1 MSNASPETVNRAS
14 VCPLDCPD
22 CCSLDVT
29 VRDDQ
34 VIAVHGSSAN
44 PYTASVICNKVAR
57 YYPEFVHGEGR
68 LTTPLQR
75 TGNRGDGQFKEI
87 TWDKALDLVH
97 EGFNKAINQYGPQSV
112 MPFNYAGPH
121 GELAAGS
128 MDSRFFHKLG
138 ATRLNRGPLCGAV
151 RGRAYTSLYGAA
163 PGMPPE
169 QAVHADLIVV
179 WGNNV
184 TVSNLHLIRVIKRAR
199 ESGAQ
204 LIVIDPKRTKVAEQS
219 DLYLPIHP
227 GTDVVFAMAVAAQ
240 LERQGLVDKSFI
252 QQWTH
257 GYEQY
262 MAQAVK
268 YSPEDVEQICGLS
281 RAQFDQFI
289 QLYTS
294 AKSVAVSV
302 GNGIERGKSGGSG
315 LRAAMALQALTG
327 NHGRLGAGVLAKAG
341 LITPKTTDKLQRP
354 DLMPEDTRVFNIVD
368 VSEKLLN
375 QNMKIPVK
383 AIMIYNHNPVCT
395 HPDQQKMI
403 DALSQPDLFI
413 VGCDIVMTDSM
424 QYADVILPASSH
436 FEYADI
442 YGSYGQNY
450 LQRAVPA
457 ISCVGDSLPNTEI
470 FRRLA
475 KRFGFNDAAFTDTD
489 EQLMDAA
496 IDANDIRLNGV
507 KPSEIS
513 LTQAIELKPVDGG
526 ETILCDNVLPQTP
539 SGKIELY
546 SEELQQQFGFG
557 VPRFEPVAQDR
568 KFVLIS
574 PSSSKRTNATFGG
587 CADSKATE
595 LLEMNPAD
603 AKTLQLQDGSDV
615 VVSNDLGKVSLRLTI
630 TDAVQPGVLYS
641 PKGTWLE
648 TSATGRTVNALIN
661 AEMRTD
667 IEDGACYNETFVDV
681 EKYSASHHDG

>member
-1 MSNASPETVNRAS
+1 MQSSNADVINRPS

-22 CCSLDVT
+22 CCSLNVS
-29 VRDDQ
+29 VRDEK
-34 VIAVHGSSAN
+34 VVAVQGSSAN
-44 PYTASVICNKVAR
+44 PYTDGVICNKVSR

-68 LTTPLQR
+68 LHKPLQR
-75 TGNRGDGQFKEI
+75 TGKRGDGQYQEI
-87 TWDKALDLVH
+87 SWEKALDLVY
-97 EGFNKAINQYGPQSV
+97 EGFSKAIDTYGSQSV

-128 MDSRFFHKLG
+128 MDCRFFHKLG

-163 PGMPPE
+163 AGMPPE
-169 QAVHADLIVV
+169 QAEHADLIVV

-184 TVSNLHLIRVIKRAR
+184 TVSNLHLIRVINKAR
-199 ESGAQ
+199 KTGAR

-227 GTDVVFAMAVAAQ
+227 GTDVVFALAAAAE
-240 LERQGLVDKSFI
+240 LERRGAVDAEFI
-252 QQWTH
+252 ELWTL
-257 GYEQY
+257 GFEQY
-262 MAQAVK
+262 MHEARK
-268 YSPEDVEQICGLS
+268 YTVAEVEKHCGLS
-281 RAQFDQFI
+281 EAQFNEFI
-289 QLYTS
+289 DLYT
-294 AKSVAVSV
+294 AATTVAVSV
-302 GNGIERGKSGGSG
+302 GNGIERGRSGGSG
-315 LRAAMALQALTG
+315 LRAAMALQAITG

-341 LITPKTTDKLQRP
+341 LINPKTTDKLQRP
-354 DLMPEDTRVFNIVD
+354 DLMAEPTRVFNIVD

-375 QNMKIPVK
+375 REMKIPVK

-395 HPDQQKMI
+395 HPDQQQMI
-403 DALSQPDLFI
+403 DALSQQDLFI

-424 QYADVILPASSH
+424 QYADVILPAASH

-450 LQRAVPA
+450 LQRAEPA
-457 ISCVGDSLPNTEI
+457 IPCVGDSLPNTEI

-475 KRFGFNDAAFTDTD
+475 KRFGFEEDAFSESDA
-489 EQLMDAA
+489 QLMDAA
-496 IDANDIRLNGV
+496 IDGSDVRLNGV

-513 LTQAIELKPVDGG
+513 TGKAVELKPVAGG
-526 ETILCDNVLPQTP
+526 ETILCENVLPATP

-546 SEELQQQFGFG
+546 SAELEQQYGFG
-557 VPRFEPVAQDR
+557 VPRYDPVLKDR
-568 KFVLIS
+568 RFVLIS

-587 CADSKATE
+587 CAESGGIE
-595 LLEMNPAD
+595 ILEMNPAD
-603 AKTLQLQDGSDV
+603 AGSLQLADGCNV
-615 VVSNDLGKVSLRLTI
+615 VVSNDLGEVSLQLQV

-641 PKGTWLE
+641 PKGTWLG

-661 AEMRTD
+661 AAVRTD

-681 EKYSASHHDG
+681 GASGLR